1 MGSKSASHSGIL
13 LSKSVQSGTI
23 SPKNN
28 AKKRCHWQK
37 KKCSCFWQY
46 GSSSFN
52 DFVWWSIPKVE
63 SVPEIYFKISIVCS
77 RSPNSPNLIDDNVN
91 VLQVQRREMLHN
103 INTPWR
109 GIVVACRPAPLCR
122 PSIPLSLWPSKLP
135 ATPWSQMILSTHCN
149 AMFETFRVEIRCGW
163 FTKVSKRLKLTLKL
177 LSIHYKGEKS

>member
-103 INTPWR
+103 INTP
-109 GIVVACRPAPLCR
+109 
-122 PSIPLSLWPSKLP
+122 
-135 ATPWSQMILSTHCN
+135 
-149 AMFETFRVEIRCGW
+149 
-163 FTKVSKRLKLTLKL
+163 
-177 LSIHYKGEKS
+177 